1 MKKFIIE
8 TSTSFDEMVEEYGL
22 EGISDLDITDELNRH
37 EETIQEKG
45 RIEACDYNDGMLE
58 IFRED

>member
-45 RIEACDYNDGMLE
+45 RIEAWDYSDGMLE
-58 IFRED
+58 IFIED